1 MSSPLLEKV
10 QKYVESFCKKSL
22 PAELHYHNLDH
33 TREMVGNIREIGE
46 AENLSQ
52 DELETALIAGWFHD
66 AGFAFQYV
74 GHEKASAELADTYL
88 REQKVSDAKIV
99 AVKEAI
105 MATDLA
111 LQPHCEIDRVVRD
124 ADTLHVGK
132 ENYKERM
139 YALMREQSAIAGDE
153 VSEKDA
159 IKDTIKFY
167 YSHQFY
173 TEYAEKKY
181 GPTKQSNLKRLKL
194 IAEEEDVKVPKN
206 KKKKK
211 KKKKARKDLER
222 GIQTMFR
229 NTVRTHIQLSAIADN
244 KANIMLSVN
253 AIILSIVVSN
263 LIPKI
268 KMEPYLLFPT
278 IILVAVCL
286 VALTFAILAVRPS
299 VTRGRFST
307 EDIENKTAN
316 LLFFGNFHN
325 MPIRDFEWGMNRMM
339 VDNDFLYSSM
349 IKDFY
354 YLGLVLAKKY
364 RYLRIC
370 YNVFMIGIIVSAAS
384 FLFPL
389 LSS

>member
-1 MSSPLLEKV
+1 MSTPLVKKV
-10 QKYVESFCKKSL
+10 QKYVESFCKESL
-22 PAELHYHNLDH
+22 PAELHYHNLNH
-33 TREMVGNIREIGE
+33 TREMVGNIEEIGA
-46 AENLSQ
+46 AEKLSD
-52 DELETALIAGWFHD
+52 DEMETALIAGWFHD
-66 AGFAFQYV
+66 AGFAFHYV

-99 AVKEAI
+99 TVKEAI

-139 YALMREQSAIAGDE
+139 NALMKEQSAVAGDA

-159 IKDTIKFY
+159 LKDTIKFY
-167 YSHQFY
+167 YQHQFY
-173 TEYAEKKY
+173 TDYAEKKY
-181 GPTKQSNLKRLKL
+181 GPTKQANLKKLKML
-194 IAEEEDVKVPKN
+194 AADEDIKVPKN

-211 KKKKARKDLER
+211 KNKKARKDLER

-268 KMEPYLLFPT
+268 NMNPYLLFPT
-278 IILVAVCL
+278 IILVVVCL
-286 VALTFAILAVRPS
+286 GALTYAILAVRPS
-299 VTRGRFST
+299 VTNGRFSAD
-307 EDIENKTAN
+307 DIENKTAN
-316 LLFFGNFHN
+316 LLFFGNFHK
-325 MPIRDFEWGMNRMM
+325 MPMKDFEWGMNRMM

-364 RYLRIC
+364 RYLRLC
-370 YNVFMIGIIVSAAS
+370 YNIFMVGVIVSAAS